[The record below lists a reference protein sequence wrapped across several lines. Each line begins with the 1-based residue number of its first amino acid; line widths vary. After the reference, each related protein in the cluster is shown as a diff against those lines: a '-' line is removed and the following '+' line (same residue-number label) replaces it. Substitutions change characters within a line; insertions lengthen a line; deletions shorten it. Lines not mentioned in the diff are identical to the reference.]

1 MKIAVFPGSFDPVTI
16 GHQDII
22 ARASKLFDRVY
33 VSIVPNGTKT
43 HPMFSD
49 EQKLALMR
57 ASVEDFPNVEAEL
70 GGGLLTDYA
79 LRKNAQFL
87 VRGVRNSV
95 DFDAEQQLSLIYR
108 DVSEGALETVLL
120 VAEPKYQHISS
131 TMVREM
137 IFPGSFDPVTIG
149 HQDIIARASKLFDR
163 VYVSIVPN
171 GTKTHPMFSDEQKLA
186 LMRASVEDFP
196 NVEAELGGGLLTDY
210 ALRKNAQFLV
220 RGVRNSV
227 DFDAEQQLSLI
238 YRDVSEGALETVL
251 LVAEPKY
258 QHISSTMVREM
269 IKYGQNLEK
278 YMPLRAAALVK
289 EWGEDHGEQ

>member
-1 MKIAVFPGSFDPVTI
+1 MRIAVFPGSFDPVTI

-43 HPMFSD
+43 HPMFTD

-57 ASVEDFPNVEAEL
+57 ASVEEFPNVEAEL

-95 DFDAEQQLSLIYR
+95 DFDAEQQLS
-108 DVSEGALETVLL
+108 D
-120 VAEPKYQHISS
+120 
-131 TMVREM
+131 
-137 IFPGSFDPVTIG
+137 
-149 HQDIIARASKLFDR
+149 
-163 VYVSIVPN
+163 
-171 GTKTHPMFSDEQKLA
+171 
-186 LMRASVEDFP
+186 
-196 NVEAELGGGLLTDY
+196 
-210 ALRKNAQFLV
+210 
-220 RGVRNSV
+220 
-227 DFDAEQQLSLI
+227 
-238 YRDVSEGALETVL
+238 GALETVL

-269 IKYGQNLEK
+269 IKYGQDLEK
-278 YMPLRAAALVK
+278 YMPLRAAELVK
-289 EWGEDHGEQ
+289 GWREDHGEQ

>member
-1 MKIAVFPGSFDPVTI
+1 MRIAVFPGSFDPVTI

-43 HPMFSD
+43 HPMFTD

-57 ASVEDFPNVEAEL
+57 ASVEEL

-108 DVSEGALETVLL
+108 DVSDGALETVLL
-120 VAEPKYQHISS
+120 VAEPK
-131 TMVREM
+131 
-137 IFPGSFDPVTIG
+137 F
-149 HQDIIARASKLFDR
+149 
-163 VYVSIVPN
+163 
-171 GTKTHPMFSDEQKLA
+171 
-186 LMRASVEDFP
+186 
-196 NVEAELGGGLLTDY
+196 
-210 ALRKNAQFLV
+210 
-220 RGVRNSV
+220 
-227 DFDAEQQLSLI
+227 
-238 YRDVSEGALETVL
+238 
-251 LVAEPKY
+251 

-269 IKYGQNLEK
+269 IKYGQDLEK
-278 YMPLRAAALVK
+278 YMPLRAAELVK
-289 EWGEDHGEQ
+289 GWREDHGEQ

>member
-95 DFDAEQQLSLIYR
+95 DFDAERPRIDARIVCTIRIGQIVAVALIF
-108 DVSEGALETVLL
+108 GAGYLKQKLQ
-120 VAEPKYQHISS
+120 AKK
-131 TMVREM
+131 
-137 IFPGSFDPVTIG
+137 
-149 HQDIIARASKLFDR
+149 ARAARAKIAPDTQER
-163 VYVSIVPN
+163 KVSN
-171 GTKTHPMFSDEQKLA
+171 G
-186 LMRASVEDFP
+186 
-196 NVEAELGGGLLTDY
+196 
-210 ALRKNAQFLV
+210 
-220 RGVRNSV
+220 
-227 DFDAEQQLSLI
+227 
-238 YRDVSEGALETVL
+238 
-251 LVAEPKY
+251 
-258 QHISSTMVREM
+258 
-269 IKYGQNLEK
+269 
-278 YMPLRAAALVK
+278 
-289 EWGEDHGEQ
+289 

>member
-57 ASVEDFPNVEAEL
+57 ASVEDFHNVEAEL

-87 VRGVRNSV
+87 V

-120 VAEPKYQHISS
+120 I
-131 TMVREM
+131 
-137 IFPGSFDPVTIG
+137 
-149 HQDIIARASKLFDR
+149 
-163 VYVSIVPN
+163 
-171 GTKTHPMFSDEQKLA
+171 
-186 LMRASVEDFP
+186 
-196 NVEAELGGGLLTDY
+196 
-210 ALRKNAQFLV
+210 
-220 RGVRNSV
+220 
-227 DFDAEQQLSLI
+227 
-238 YRDVSEGALETVL
+238 
-251 LVAEPKY
+251 AEPKY

-269 IKYGQNLEK
+269 IKYGQNL
-278 YMPLRAAALVK
+278 
-289 EWGEDHGEQ
+289 

>member
-1 MKIAVFPGSFDPVTI
+1 MRIAVFPGSFDPVTI

-43 HPMFSD
+43 HPMFT
-49 EQKLALMR
+49 E
-57 ASVEDFPNVEAEL
+57 EFPNVEAEL

-108 DVSEGALETVLL
+108 DVS
-120 VAEPKYQHISS
+120 
-131 TMVREM
+131 
-137 IFPGSFDPVTIG
+137 D
-149 HQDIIARASKLFDR
+149 
-163 VYVSIVPN
+163 
-171 GTKTHPMFSDEQKLA
+171 
-186 LMRASVEDFP
+186 
-196 NVEAELGGGLLTDY
+196 
-210 ALRKNAQFLV
+210 
-220 RGVRNSV
+220 
-227 DFDAEQQLSLI
+227 
-238 YRDVSEGALETVL
+238 GALETVL

-269 IKYGQNLEK
+269 IKYGQDLEK
-278 YMPLRAAALVK
+278 YMPLRAAELVK
-289 EWGEDHGEQ
+289 GWREDHGEQ

>member
-1 MKIAVFPGSFDPVTI
+1 MRIAVFPGSFDPVTI

-43 HPMFSD
+43 HPMFTD

-57 ASVEDFPNVEAEL
+57 ASVEEFPNV
-70 GGGLLTDYA
+70 DYA

-108 DVSEGALETVLL
+108 DVS
-120 VAEPKYQHISS
+120 
-131 TMVREM
+131 
-137 IFPGSFDPVTIG
+137 D
-149 HQDIIARASKLFDR
+149 
-163 VYVSIVPN
+163 
-171 GTKTHPMFSDEQKLA
+171 
-186 LMRASVEDFP
+186 
-196 NVEAELGGGLLTDY
+196 
-210 ALRKNAQFLV
+210 
-220 RGVRNSV
+220 
-227 DFDAEQQLSLI
+227 
-238 YRDVSEGALETVL
+238 GALETVL

-269 IKYGQNLEK
+269 IKYGQDLEK
-278 YMPLRAAALVK
+278 YMPLRAAELVK
-289 EWGEDHGEQ
+289 GWREDHGEQ

>member
-33 VSIVPNGTKT
+33 VSIVPNGTKM

-120 VAEPKYQHISS
+120 I
-131 TMVREM
+131 
-137 IFPGSFDPVTIG
+137 
-149 HQDIIARASKLFDR
+149 
-163 VYVSIVPN
+163 
-171 GTKTHPMFSDEQKLA
+171 
-186 LMRASVEDFP
+186 
-196 NVEAELGGGLLTDY
+196 
-210 ALRKNAQFLV
+210 
-220 RGVRNSV
+220 
-227 DFDAEQQLSLI
+227 
-238 YRDVSEGALETVL
+238 
-251 LVAEPKY
+251 AEPKY

-269 IKYGQNLEK
+269 IKYGQDLEK
-278 YMPLRAAALVK
+278 YMPLRAAELVK
-289 EWGEDHGEQ
+289 GWREDHGEQ

>member
-1 MKIAVFPGSFDPVTI
+1 MRIAVFPGSFDPVTI

-43 HPMFSD
+43 HPMFTD

-57 ASVEDFPNVEAEL
+57 ASVEEFPNVEAEL

-108 DVSEGALETVLL
+108 DVSDGALETVLL

-131 TMVREM
+131 TMVRERRAGKGAEV
-137 IFPGSFDPVTIG
+137 PLRLPRADRPALQGGQSQAREPAYEPRLPLGRAG
-149 HQDIIARASKLFDR
+149 HRA
-163 VYVSIVPN
+163 
-171 GTKTHPMFSDEQKLA
+171 
-186 LMRASVEDFP
+186 
-196 NVEAELGGGLLTDY
+196 GGRSG
-210 ALRKNAQFLV
+210 A
-220 RGVRNSV
+220 GVRHH
-227 DFDAEQQLSLI
+227 
-238 YRDVSEGALETVL
+238 
-251 LVAEPKY
+251 LVA
-258 QHISSTMVREM
+258 
-269 IKYGQNLEK
+269 
-278 YMPLRAAALVK
+278 
-289 EWGEDHGEQ
+289 